1 MCYVHF
7 DCTHDAQLKNLK
19 HCVDFCEYS
28 VQIYVR
34 HVVWNGKLSDREKPQ
49 RRKRM
54 RTIYSSGYE
63 TGLTAF
69 QVMCTVDDKLSMR
82 WMHLAFLSIENFNDV
97 FFKTNIRNSI
107 FNGSLDTFTF
117 VSLQFFTFRRILI
130 ERIFFSP
137 FFDLNTNQDSFC
149 LKYVDHILA
158 LKKTNEYK

>member
-19 HCVDFCEYS
+19 HCVYFCEYS

-82 WMHLAFLSIENFNDV
+82 WMHLAFLSKENFNDV
-97 FFKTNIRNSI
+97 FLK
-107 FNGSLDTFTF
+107 
-117 VSLQFFTFRRILI
+117 
-130 ERIFFSP
+130 RIFATLFSMVHWTLLHSFHSSSSHFGEFWLRG
-137 FFDLNTNQDSFC
+137 FFSRHSSIWIQ
-149 LKYVDHILA
+149 I
-158 LKKTNEYK
+158 KTVFVWSTLTTF

>member
-19 HCVDFCEYS
+19 HCVDFCECS

-82 WMHLAFLSIENFNDV
+82 WMHLAFLSKENFNDV
-97 FFKTNIRNSI
+97 FFKNEYSQLYFQWFIGLFYIR
-107 FNGSLDTFTF
+107 FTPVLHISANF
-117 VSLQFFTFRRILI
+117 DWEDF
-130 ERIFFSP
+130 FFSP
-137 FFDLNTNQDSFC
+137 FFDLNTN
-149 LKYVDHILA
+149 
-158 LKKTNEYK
+158 